1 MDHRALGLAIV
12 WVVAGS
18 VLGETSLAS
27 AQAIRAV
34 VLPKETREGQLV
46 NDSGLEAVATNVL
59 QQHGIRVLDL
69 DASLRAQRF
78 ALSDSVAAGKLPA
91 ELTVLNADALA
102 SLQLRCSKSSE
113 GVMATKIL
121 AFDCALDTKVIRVDT
136 GEVIF
141 ANSES
146 LTGHGLNAQMAVQS
160 VLGKQLPDALRG
172 GASRW
177 AAAFTTAA
185 SWELELVVT
194 RISDRQTARGLAER
208 IGKLP
213 GVSGAR
219 LVVFNAGLAKYAV
232 AGAGQAEL
240 EGFATAIDDDRS
252 LALTLTYESSR
263 MLHAEHDFKKA
274 FSRPVMAMTVVP
286 SGEGLDV
293 LGPEAT
299 RAALMN
305 LPYFEMAHSQPVLSS
320 PANARALEDKLR
332 KRAEALKVPL
342 VFAASLSHGDKQWS
356 SAFKLIE
363 VASGR
368 TVAAATGSGPGSAEA
383 LDAVTRKFD
392 EQYRSALGDA
402 ATRQRL
408 GIQEAG
414 TGASTQL
421 VINAFKLPQ
430 PRDGGR
436 ESRALRGTLELRNAS
451 ANRIEDAVLQLSSGA
466 DKVLSQPVPPIEPGA
481 SIELPVELNGV
492 APAEGDY
499 VRVTAEVTYKVG
511 PSYERVAAVAP
522 LMRPVKHARKP
533 AAVKGDSTLSPQYV
547 EVLAVAVKQHA
558 DGEWE
563 EAFKTFQRAHELSP
577 NARTLRALG
586 MVAFDLRNYDN
597 ATRYLGQ
604 ALANKERALDNSMRE
619 QVTKLRAQAERM
631 AKAQGVAV
639 SRI

>member
-1 MDHRALGLAIV
+1 MGHRFLGLV
-12 WVVAGS
+12 VVMLVAGS
-18 VLGETSLAS
+18 SAIAS

-34 VLPKETREGQLV
+34 VLPKETRDGQV
-46 NDSGLEAVATNVL
+46 VADSGLDAVATNVL

-78 ALSDSVAAGKLPA
+78 ALSDSVAAGKLPP
-91 ELTVLNADALA
+91 ELSVLNADALA

-141 ANSES
+141 ANSQS

-160 VLGKQLPDALRG
+160 VLGKQLPEALKG
-172 GASRW
+172 GATTW

-194 RISDRQTARGLAER
+194 RISDRQTARALAER
-208 IGKLP
+208 ITKLP

-274 FSRPVMAMTVVP
+274 FSRPVMAMTIVP
-286 SGEGLDV
+286 SGEGLET

-305 LPYFEMAHSQPVLSS
+305 LPYFEMAHSQPLLST
-320 PANARALEDKLR
+320 PTKARDLELKMR

-342 VFAASLSHGDKQWS
+342 VFAASLSQGDKEWS

-363 VASGR
+363 VATGR
-368 TVAAATGSGPGSAEA
+368 TVAAATASGPGSAEA

-402 ATRQRL
+402 ATRERL
-408 GIQEAG
+408 GIQAG
-414 TGASTQL
+414 TQGASTQL

-430 PRDGGR
+430 PRDGDR

-466 DKVLSQPVPPIEPGA
+466 DKVRSQPVPPIEPGA

-492 APAEGDY
+492 TPAEGDY

-522 LMRPVKHARKP
+522 WMRPAKAARK
-533 AAVKGDSTLSPQYV
+533 AAPKGASSLSPQYV

-586 MVAFDLRNYDN
+586 MVAFDLRNYDS

-604 ALANKERALDNSMRE
+604 ALANKERALDSSMRE

-631 AKAQGVAV
+631 AKSQGVAV